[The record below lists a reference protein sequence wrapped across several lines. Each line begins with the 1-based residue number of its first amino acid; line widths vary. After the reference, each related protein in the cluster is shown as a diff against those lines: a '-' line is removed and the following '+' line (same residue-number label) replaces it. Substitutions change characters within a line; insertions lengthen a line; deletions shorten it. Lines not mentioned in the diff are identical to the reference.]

1 MGIGSVRSRN
11 GQVFRRKLC
20 VGWDGPCFAC
30 DGRGE
35 LGVALEVSDTKIAAT
50 MPCVPGTKAGDRRGI
65 GGGAHTPG
73 RRMSVK
79 DVVPEDWTEV
89 LA

>member
-1 MGIGSVRSRN
+1 MLRLRWQGRV
-11 GQVFRRKLC
+11 
-20 VGWDGPCFAC
+20 
-30 DGRGE
+30 GRGAR
-35 LGVALEVSDTKIAAT
+35 GFGYKGRRDAT